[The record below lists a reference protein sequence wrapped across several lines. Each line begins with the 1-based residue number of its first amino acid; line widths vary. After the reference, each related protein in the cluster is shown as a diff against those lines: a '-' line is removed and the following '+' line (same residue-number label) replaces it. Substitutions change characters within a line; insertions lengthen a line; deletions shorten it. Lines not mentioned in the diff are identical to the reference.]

1 MSKSYGKYKTTGI
14 CTGSNTD
21 YYRERRKHQR
31 RVNKHRLRNTM
42 ANTDIEDFD
51 DKYQDLK
58 IPKKNDWDEPTD
70 GTYKMTVKDLE
81 ELKGR
86 TGKNY
91 GVYSTKNNKIK
102 K

>member
-1 MSKSYGKYKTTGI
+1 MFNSS
-14 CTGSNTD
+14 
-21 YYRERRKHQR
+21 
-31 RVNKHRLRNTM
+31 
-42 ANTDIEDFD
+42 
-51 DKYQDLK
+51 
-58 IPKKNDWDEPTD
+58 DEPTD

-81 ELKGR
+81 ELKDR